1 MKTIVIA
8 LIFSLIFTGC
18 VAILPFMM
26 VHPMLILSKH
36 DTPTHRFEGYAF
48 DAILNGVP
56 IIELTDKE
64 DLKSLEKYYDKRS
77 IHWQSM
83 KPIAGLIHIEIKRKY
98 IKEYDIGEV
107 DVKKFRLTCI
117 RLPWEKKTPKLFK
130 KEIDLNASVNIDK
143 KSVSVAQHSNV
154 LIGGVPYNSSL
165 SDTFP
170 SVNIVEGQ
178 PLPDGNYIIM
188 IQIQGTE
195 GWDRKEIYVEVR
207 ADAKHKKF
215 L

>member
-1 MKTIVIA
+1 MKNIVIA
-8 LIFSLIFTGC
+8 LLFPLIFTGC

-36 DTPTHRFEGYAF
+36 DTPIHRFEGYAF
-48 DAILNGVP
+48 DTILNGVP
-56 IIELTDKE
+56 IIELTDKK
-64 DLKSLEKYYDKRS
+64 DLKSLESYYDKRS
-77 IHWQSM
+77 IHWQTM
-83 KPIAGLIHIEIKRKY
+83 KSIGGDIHIEIKRKY
-98 IKEYDIGEV
+98 IKDYDIGEV

-117 RLPWEKKTPKLFK
+117 RLPWEKKTLESFTK
-130 KEIDLNASVNIDK
+130 DTHLNDSVKINK
-143 KSVSVAQHSNV
+143 QSVSVAQHGNV
-154 LIGGVPYNSSL
+154 LIGGIPYSSSL
-165 SDTFP
+165 SDAFP

-178 PLPDGNYIIM
+178 PLPDGNYIVM